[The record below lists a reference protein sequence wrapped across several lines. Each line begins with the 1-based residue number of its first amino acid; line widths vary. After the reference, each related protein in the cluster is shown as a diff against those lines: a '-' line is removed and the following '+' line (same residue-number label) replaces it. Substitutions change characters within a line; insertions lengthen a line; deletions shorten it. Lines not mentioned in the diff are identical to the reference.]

1 MSHHDEHGSKHHV
14 QQMQRKRT
22 CNRQQCVNAA
32 QVSCRKSEKKM
43 LVIPWKE
50 QDVESPEEG
59 VEQRSKDVERDSTQR
74 HIAKLWLFTSVCVF
88 LLRFAHRHR
97 YRLVN
102 FKCRG
107 REWARPYFHSWY
119 DDTWINARKMSFRLY
134 RLCVVKSSD
143 PWVYGALLKCL
154 DITHQT
160 SKQH

>member
-1 MSHHDEHGSKHHV
+1 MGLLLCHSFFPVAEAHRRRAARRAASEQRARRCAQKQDVASRKDEIPWNTWTIWKLKWIQMNSNEFKCHIMMNIVQRCSKHHV

-74 HIAKLWLFTSVCVF
+74 HIAKLWLFTSVCVCIF
-88 LLRFAHRHR
+88 
-97 YRLVN
+97 
-102 FKCRG
+102 
-107 REWARPYFHSWY
+107 S
-119 DDTWINARKMSFRLY
+119 
-134 RLCVVKSSD
+134 
-143 PWVYGALLKCL
+143 
-154 DITHQT
+154 
-160 SKQH
+160 